1 MSCDGKSLTNGLA
14 ALLNE
19 TLSTSSFLET
29 KSIYDYLY
37 EAALEFARRTRVL
50 TTTQTITTVA
60 DQAAYDLNPDFL
72 CFYLRDSSNRYV
84 AKLDDGSN
92 DYWLPFRD
100 YEAVTYANNEDSVTL
115 PTHFSLIDN
124 ATVDS
129 NITGTATANGAATG
143 NECTLTDS
151 AGDFTNVEVG
161 DDIHN
166 TTDGSD
172 GVVLA
177 VTSTTALQV
186 ALFGGTGND
195 ITSADAYVIVP
206 QGRKSIVLDP
216 PPSTSGYTLTLRY
229 VQKPDPVYSYYRK
242 YRFDSQYAH
251 ALIKYAAW
259 LFKYKDSSPNFGD
272 AFYKY
277 WDQACRMAAKIEHKS
292 FDKPRMRVNMIK
304 SSYGTRS
311 ER

>member
-1 MSCDGKSLTNGLA
+1 MGCDGKSLTNGLA
-14 ALLNE
+14 DLLNE
-19 TLSTSSFLET
+19 TLATSSFLESRT
-29 KSIYDYLY
+29 IYDSLY

-50 TTTQTITTVA
+50 TATQTITTVA
-60 DQAAYDLNPDFL
+60 DQATYDLNPDFL

-84 AKLDDGSN
+84 AKFNDGST

-100 YEAVTYANNEDSVTL
+100 YEAIAYADNDNSVAV
-115 PTHFSLIDN
+115 PANFSLIDD
-124 ATVDS
+124 ATLTD
-129 NITGTATANGAATG
+129 NITGTATANGTATG

-177 VTSTTALQV
+177 VTSTTALQI

-195 ITSADAYVIVP
+195 ITSGDAYVIVP
-206 QGRKSIVLDP
+206 QGRKHIVLDP
-216 PPSTSGYTLTLRY
+216 PPSTAGYTLTLHY
-229 VQKPDPVYSYYRK
+229 VQKPDPVYSYYRQ
-242 YRFDSQYAH
+242 YRFDRQYAH

-259 LFKYKDSSPNFGD
+259 LIKYKDSSPNFGD

-292 FDKPRMRVNMIK
+292 LDKPRMKVNMMK

-311 ER
+311 YR